1 MGLLHDVALAPLP
14 RDLERVE
21 ERLTGAVAVED
32 GLLAGV
38 AGHLLGAG
46 GKRLR
51 PTVTLCAAYAAK
63 GIAPVHADAVTGG
76 AVVEL
81 VHIGSLHHDDVIDE
95 AQTRRGVPSVNA
107 RWSNIVAILSGDF
120 LLAQAS
126 VLAAS
131 LGAEVAGLVG
141 RTIGELC
148 RGEILELHQLYDTER
163 TVDAYRDSIRGKT
176 ASLLAASARIGGM
189 VSGVDEAAL
198 DALTRFGE
206 HLGMCFQIVDD
217 ILDVSASEAT
227 LGKPAANDLREGVYT
242 LPVIHALARS
252 ELLRERLGRPLD
264 ADGVAEARALVLATD
279 GVARAMDA
287 AREEARRAGTALDAG
302 DFDREV
308 CARLRALLDGLVER
322 DF

>member
-1 MGLLHDVALAPLP
+1 VGLLDGVALAPLP

-21 ERLTGAVAVED
+21 ERLTGAVAVHEGFLSD
-32 GLLAGV
+32 V

-63 GIAPVHADAVTGG
+63 GIAPVHADAVTGA

-95 AQTRRGVPSVNA
+95 AETRRGVPSVNA

-148 RGEILELHQLYDTER
+148 RGEILELHQLYDTDR
-163 TVDAYRDSIRGKT
+163 TVDAYGSSILGKT
-176 ASLLAASARIGGM
+176 ASLLATSARIGGM
-189 VSGVDEAAL
+189 VSGVDEDAL

-217 ILDVSASEAT
+217 ILDITASEAE
-227 LGKPAANDLREGVYT
+227 LGKPAGNDLHEGVYT
-242 LPVIHALARS
+242 LPVIHALAQS
-252 ELLRERLGRPLD
+252 DALRARLGRPLD
-264 ADGVAEARALVLATD
+264 AEGVAEARELVLATD
-279 GVARAMDA
+279 GVALATET
-287 AREEARRAGTALDAG
+287 AREEARLAGTALDDG
-302 DFDREV
+302 DLDLEV
-308 CARLRALLDGLVER
+308 CGRLHALLDGLVTR
-322 DF
+322 GF